1 MAATTFKI
9 AAQNGDD
16 LEIRYYS
23 VTAGQTFVRGDLV
36 YLTSNKISI
45 CGSDP
50 SLILGIAMADAAA
63 CLATTTNIH
72 GSDRCP
78 VQIIDS
84 AHDYFI
90 GCTSSPSNS
99 NVGTAYGIANAS
111 NGNWQVDFTDTTN
124 KRVTVTGFSLSTSP
138 GQEGAFVRFSSTYCQ
153 ASAVTL

>member
-23 VTAGQTFVRGDLV
+23 VTAGQTFVPGDLV

-50 SLILGIAMADAAA
+50 TLVLGIAMAGAAT
-63 CLATTTNIH
+63 CLATTTNIY

-78 VQIIDS
+78 VQIIDPDK
-84 AHDYFI
+84 DYFV
-90 GCTSSPSNS
+90 GCTSTPSNS
-99 NVGTAYGIANAS
+99 NVGVAYGIANAS
-111 NGNWQVDFTDTTN
+111 NGNWQVDFTDTSA
-124 KRVTVTGFSLSTSP
+124 KRVTVTGVTLTSGP
-138 GQEGAFVRFSSTYCQ
+138 GQEGAFVRFSPTYCQ